1 MQGPRGPG
9 SLGVVVNRV
18 DVVIV
23 GAGLAGLRAAGLLAS
38 AGREVVVLEA
48 ADRIG
53 GRVRTDHIDGF
64 TLDRG
69 FQLYNPAYPEG
80 RRVWPNIELRQ
91 FAPGVDV
98 VRAGVTYSLEV
109 PCRSLRSVPASVK
122 AVRALGIARGAVALG
137 RYVAQLGTLRHPRRG
152 VGGDGEMSIEAAL
165 RGCGV
170 DDATLDVIVRP
181 FLAGVL
187 ADTELE
193 VPRGV
198 VDPILRAFLS
208 GTPGVPVGG
217 MEELPRRLVEGVP
230 VLTNSR
236 VVLVEPGRVRTED
249 AEWLADDVILAV
261 GDPSTLS
268 SRRPVTEW
276 RALTT
281 WYFTAIELPGTYPR
295 LIVAPTTRLAN
306 VAVVSD
312 VAPSYAPPG
321 RRLIAA
327 SAVGHHPSAAS
338 EVWARSETAEL
349 LGVGPHDLEL
359 IAHVPIAEALPRVT
373 RHSPIVCSGLVVA
386 GDHREGPSING
397 ALASGRRAA
406 EVLLG

>member
-18 DVVIV
+18 DVVVV

-80 RRVWPNIELRQ
+80 RQAWPDLELRQ

-98 VRAGVTYSLEV
+98 VRAGVAFSLGD
-109 PCRSLRSVPASVK
+109 PRRSPRSVPASLK
-122 AVRALGIARGAVALG
+122 AVRALGIARGTVALG
-137 RYVAQLGTLRHPRRG
+137 RYVAQLGTLRHPRG
-152 VGGDGEMSIEAAL
+152 GSGGDGEMSIEAAL

-187 ADTELE
+187 ADSELD
-193 VPRGV
+193 VPRAI
-198 VDPILRAFLS
+198 VDPILRALLS
-208 GTPGVPVGG
+208 GTPGIPAGG
-217 MEELPRRLVEGVP
+217 MEELPRRLAAGLEVV
-230 VLTNSR
+230 TSSR

-261 GDPSTLS
+261 GDPAALS
-268 SRRPVTEW
+268 PRLPVTEW

-281 WYFTAIELPGTYPR
+281 WYFAAIELPSTYPR
-295 LIVAPTTRLAN
+295 LIVAPTARLAN

-321 RRLIAA
+321 RRLVAA
-327 SAVGHHPSAAS
+327 SAVGHHASAAS
-338 EVWARSETAEL
+338 EVWARSETAQL
-349 LGVGPHDLEL
+349 LGVGPHELEL
-359 IAHVPIAEALPRVT
+359 IAHDPIAEALPRVI
-373 RHSPIVCSGLVVA
+373 RHSPIVCSGLVIA
-386 GDHREGPSING
+386 GDHRDGPSING

-406 EVLLG
+406 EALLG